1 MLLRRALFLILAS
14 LGLTVTAPATAQD
27 REVPYW
33 ATLRATEVNMR
44 VGPSEAFPIAWVYR
58 RQGLPVKVVRVR
70 QGWRLVED
78 PDGERG
84 WIVARLL
91 NPARGVI
98 VTGEGL
104 VSLHEDP
111 DGDAKVLWR
120 AEPGVVGSLGS
131 CEDDWCRVDIDGRKG
146 WVRAERLWG
155 AGEP

>member
-1 MLLRRALFLILAS
+1 MRLLSAIAFLALA
-14 LGLTVTAPATAQD
+14 TPAFAQD

-33 ATLRATEVNMR
+33 ATLRAEVVNMR
-44 VGPSEAFPIAWVYR
+44 VGPSEAYPIEWVYR
-58 RQGLPVKVVRVR
+58 RQGLPVKVVRVM

-91 NPARGVI
+91 DPDRGAI

-104 VSLHEDP
+104 ADMRAEPAAGAQLR
-111 DGDAKVLWR
+111 WR
-120 AEPGVVGSLGS
+120 AEPGVVGALGACDKGW
-131 CEDDWCRVDIDGRKG
+131 CEFDVGGREG